1 MCQNNADL
9 NVFVF
14 VPPPFPEV
22 IISLVLSG
30 CLLFLLIILLLGV
43 ICCQKEPVSSQ
54 RYQKVIN
61 EEVGEDS

>member
-1 MCQNNADL
+1 ML
-9 NVFVF
+9 IKMFLF
-14 VPPPFPEV
+14 LFLPPPPFSEV

-30 CLLFLLIILLLGV
+30 CLLFLLIILLLGI
-43 ICCQKEPVSSQ
+43 ICYQKEPLSSQ